1 MSYSVI
7 IPARYG
13 SSRLPGKL
21 LADIA
26 GKPVIQHVYEQACK
40 SRANG
45 IVIATD
51 DERVRDAVV
60 RFGAEVVMTRADHP
74 TGTDRLQEVVARRGF
89 GPEDIVV
96 NVQGDEPLVPPAI
109 IDQVADNLVNNPDA
123 SVATLSHRIRS
134 MDELFDPAVV
144 KVVTDIRGM
153 ARYFS
158 RAVIPWDRNRF
169 TDDVVN
175 GIADSSLYQRH
186 IGIYAY
192 RAGLLNAFVDWGVSP
207 LEDLEKLEQLRILWH
222 GHAIH
227 VAEVVGLPPI
237 GVDTSA
243 DLEHVRRL
251 FVERDSSVLA

>member
-1 MSYSVI
+1 MFMSR
-7 IPARYG
+7 PARVTRTA
-13 SSRLPGKL
+13 SLLP
-21 LADIA
+21 
-26 GKPVIQHVYEQACK
+26 
-40 SRANG
+40 
-45 IVIATD
+45 TD

-96 NVQGDEPLVPPAI
+96 NVQGDEPLIPPAI
-109 IDQVADNLVNNPDA
+109 IDKVADNLVNNPDA

-227 VAEVVGLPPI
+227 VAEVVGFPPS